1 MPRNTAHERLEK
13 LAREARDPKGRDLFT
28 KLSGRPK
35 PDYTNQFARA
45 FAADLALTL
54 DSRWPD
60 DPYIKKAFEKF
71 DLDPLNPF
79 NWRELLGYF
88 ARAHFRPGTGG
99 RRKGTKKW
107 NNNRLFG
114 LAYHYSVI
122 KQETPKLM
130 QAEICKAIR
139 KRFPQH
145 YKESPQILRRNLAP
159 AMRVFDAYLAR
170 RKRS

>member
-1 MPRNTAHERLEK
+1 MPRNTAHEQLEK
-13 LAREARDPKGRDLFT
+13 LAREARDPKGRDDRSLVT
-28 KLSGRPK
+28 NSPARPK

-54 DSRWPD
+54 DSPWPD

-88 ARAHFRPGTGG
+88 ARAHFRPGTSG

-107 NNNRLFG
+107 DDTRLIR
-114 LAYHYSVI
+114 LAYHYWVI
-122 KQETPKLM
+122 KQETPKLT

-145 YKESPQILRRNLAP
+145 YKERPRNPSPQSRSGYTRFRRL
-159 AMRVFDAYLAR
+159 
-170 RKRS
+170 SG

>member
-1 MPRNTAHERLEK
+1 LLDSFTAVQLARASLPCGGAGGAITMPRNTAHERLEK
-13 LAREARDPKGRDLFT
+13 LAREARDPKGRKMIEDLVTNFGQ
-28 KLSGRPK
+28 KPK

-54 DSRWPD
+54 DSPWPD

-88 ARAHFRPGTGG
+88 ARDHFRPGTGG

-107 NNNRLFG
+107 DNNRLFG
-114 LAYHYSVI
+114 LSRSVRR
-122 KQETPKLM
+122 EGRSPERR
-130 QAEICKAIR
+130 QA
-139 KRFPQH
+139 
-145 YKESPQILRRNLAP
+145 L
-159 AMRVFDAYLAR
+159 
-170 RKRS
+170 